1 MAEDL
6 HTLSAPYALD
16 ALDPEDRARFEQ
28 HLANCEQCRADL
40 ASLADAA
47 SSLAF
52 AVEGPPPPEAL
63 RGRILEAARA
73 EGAANVRQL
82 RRRPRKGADAFAAI
96 AAVAAIAIVAFGVWD
111 VVHHSSTTS
120 AQRVLQDPKARH
132 YQVPGGHGQLVVAP
146 SGDAALALDLPKPPA
161 GKTYEAWVAEPSVR
175 AAGTFDGR
183 VEKLPLRVRHGAK
196 VMVTLERAGGVD
208 APTTKP
214 LFVVHV

>member
-1 MAEDL
+1 MADDL

-16 ALDPEDRARFEQ
+16 ALTPDDRERFEE
-28 HLANCEQCRADL
+28 HLATCEQCRADL
-40 ASLADAA
+40 AALADAA

-52 AVEGPPPPEAL
+52 AVEGPPPPEEL
-63 RGRILEAARA
+63 RARVLAAARA
-73 EGAANVRQL
+73 EGAPNVRPL
-82 RRRPRKGADAFAAI
+82 RRRPRKGADAFAAV

-120 AQRVLQDPKARH
+120 AQSVLNDPKAQH
-132 YQVPGGHGQLVVAP
+132 YRVPGSSGQLVVAP
-146 SGDAALALDLPKPPA
+146 SGAAVLALNLPKPPA
-161 GKTYEAWVAEPSVR
+161 GKTYEAWVANPSVHP
-175 AAGTFDGR
+175 AGTFDGR

-208 APTTKP
+208 APTTTP

>member
-16 ALDPEDRARFEQ
+16 ALAPEDRARFEQ
-28 HLANCEQCRADL
+28 HLATCERCTADL
-40 ASLADAA
+40 AGLADAA

-52 AVEGPPPPEAL
+52 AVEGPAPPEAL

-73 EGAANVRQL
+73 EGLANVRPL
-82 RRRPRKGADAFAAI
+82 RRRPRKGADAFAAV
-96 AAVAAIAIVAFGVWD
+96 AAVAALAIIAFGVRD

-120 AQRVLQDPKARH
+120 AQRVLNDQKARR
-132 YQVPGGHGQLVVAP
+132 YTVPGRRGKLVVAP
-146 SGDAALALDLPKPPA
+146 SGDAAFALNLPKPPA
-161 GKTYEAWVAEPSVR
+161 GKTYEAWVADPTVR
-175 AAGTFDGR
+175 RAGTFDGR
-183 VEKLPLRVRHGAK
+183 VEKLPLRVHRGAK

-214 LFVVHV
+214 LFVVNV

>member
-16 ALDPEDRARFEQ
+16 ALTPDDRARFEQ
-28 HLANCEQCRADL
+28 HLATCEDCRADL
-40 ASLADAA
+40 AGLADAA

-73 EGAANVRQL
+73 EGASNVRSL
-82 RRRPRKGADAFAAI
+82 RRQPRRGASVFGAV
-96 AAVAAIAIVAFGVWD
+96 AAVAALAIIGVGVWD
-111 VVHHSSTTS
+111 VVHQPSTTS
-120 AQRVLQDPKARH
+120 AQKVLQDPKAQH
-132 YQVPGGHGQLVVAP
+132 YRVPGGSGQLVVAP
-146 SGDAALALDLPKPPA
+146 SGDAALALNLPKPPA
-161 GKTYEAWVAEPSVR
+161 GKTYEAWVADPSVR